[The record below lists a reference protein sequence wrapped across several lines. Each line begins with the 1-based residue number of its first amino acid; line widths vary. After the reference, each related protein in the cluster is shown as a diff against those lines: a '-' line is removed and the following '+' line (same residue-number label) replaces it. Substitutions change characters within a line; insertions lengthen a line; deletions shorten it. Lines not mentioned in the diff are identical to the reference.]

1 MERYSIQYQSNDS
14 FGCQTDLDS
23 QSSLDPLSLQGE
35 RENYAHKTRICS
47 ILEEIWSITDHK
59 SRKAIT
65 THIS

>member
-14 FGCQTDLDS
+14 FGCQTDLDL
-23 QSSLDPLSLQGE
+23 QSLLDPLLSYGE
-35 RENYAHKTRICS
+35 WENYVHKTRICS